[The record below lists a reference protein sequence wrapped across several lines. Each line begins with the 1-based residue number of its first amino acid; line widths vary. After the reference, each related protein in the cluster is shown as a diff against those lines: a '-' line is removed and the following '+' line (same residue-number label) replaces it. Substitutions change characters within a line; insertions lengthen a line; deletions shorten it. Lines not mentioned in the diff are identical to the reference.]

1 MSFFNFFR
9 KKKMDTKQLI
19 AAVEKHAGVSS
30 PDAEKAVSAVLDSL
44 RNSAHA
50 TMIFRKNEGRDAPV
64 EARKQI
70 YLCG

>member
-1 MSFFNFFR
+1 
-9 KKKMDTKQLI
+9 MDTKQLI
-19 AAVEKHAGVSS
+19 AAVEKHAGVSNT
-30 PDAEKAVSAVLDSL
+30 DAEKAVHAVLDSL
-44 RNSAHA
+44 RNATHA